1 MYRIRAYTAGSFV
14 TCLSLFLLLGL
25 CPDLSMAKTDA
36 IWIAPAK
43 AEKKP
48 AGQLSGQSGQSQHPE
63 GHGESSAQQSEQPVQ
78 AKKQSGRPG
87 GSSSGSGG
95 GHAGHGGSSGR
106 FESEHRPIP
115 VRTYQIL
122 PEQLLPEAWAKMLQA
137 DGTAADLAVET
148 CHTNVFSLKMDMDDG
163 PMHGPNNIFVVDQQ
177 VRDGVLE
184 VRTAKWLTIHHSCGW
199 GHDYR
204 NDPERLKARCLES
217 APLDIVVDNLW
228 DGNFHNALHSG
239 DELVIHVYSYG
250 KPVAGATV
258 TITSEKG
265 WTIRKKTDADGIAHA
280 QLIRDYYPAT
290 WQLFKR
296 TELGKLALTAEF
308 TEEGASRYKGDT
320 FDKTQYITS
329 LSWKYVPASDDYNS
343 YSYGLL
349 VGSLGFLGSGLGI
362 FQYRLKRRKPK
373 KTVVFDE

>member
-43 AEKKP
+43 VERK
-48 AGQLSGQSGQSQHPE
+48 QSGQPSGQSQHPE

-87 GSSSGSGG
+87 GNPSGSGG

-106 FESEHRPIP
+106 FESEHRPLP

-122 PEQLLPEAWAKMLQA
+122 PEQLLPDAWAKMLQA

-163 PMHGPNNIFVVDQQ
+163 PMHGPNNIYVVDQQ
-177 VRDGVLE
+177 VRDGILE

-228 DGNFHNALHSG
+228 DGNFHNALQSG
-239 DELVIHVYSYG
+239 DEIVIHVFSYG

-258 TITSEKG
+258 TITTEKG
-265 WTIRKKTDADGIAHA
+265 WTTRKITDADGIARA
-280 QLIRDYYPAT
+280 QLIRDYYPAA

-308 TEEGASRYKGDT
+308 TGEGASSYKGNA